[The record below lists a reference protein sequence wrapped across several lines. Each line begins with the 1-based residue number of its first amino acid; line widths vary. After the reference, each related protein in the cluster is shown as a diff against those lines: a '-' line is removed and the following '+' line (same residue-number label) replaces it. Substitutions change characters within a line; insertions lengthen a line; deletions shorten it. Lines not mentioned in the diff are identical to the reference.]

1 MVLGAVAAVTVGLAS
16 AYASATGA
24 LPATDPI
31 DFEVV
36 SIDAAGGRLTVAENV
51 VPAISDTGAV
61 VAYDTIGAPVAV
73 SEAGPALDARRVWV
87 RDRVGGTSR
96 PVAEP
101 RSAAPGISGNGCVVA
116 YSVFADSGAN
126 LAAPDA
132 TPTVTLTVTLTVV
145 DRCSAPVDERVPVD
159 ERLPAGT
166 PLGKFSIASADVAAP
181 SIAAPALSFDGSTIV
196 WSTGSEI
203 RRYVRTASP
212 PSYELDTFGD
222 GTLESAGVVTGPQVD
237 VSADGLTVVFVAG
250 PRIASTNVYVWSAA
264 DPDPVPELI
273 SETSPEARGSYS
285 SSSPTISSDGLF
297 VVFESIR
304 TDLSVIGASTVGK
317 PFVTGADLSERTARM
332 LVADATRP
340 TLSADGNHVVY
351 QRDDAIRVLSSG
363 TNETTDVGIDELAEA
378 GPTSGVAISQF
389 GRWLLFAGAVDLDLA
404 PADAELSEPAARA
417 VWAVDRTSSIG
428 DVVDT
433 TTSTTTPPTTTTPTT
448 TTPTTM
454 PPTTPTAPST
464 TVPGVASQ
472 SPPITLVPAPVVT
485 RFPTATTQ
493 FPTVGFPAPP
503 PPPPSGR
510 SVLPPSPSRG
520 AGPSFVPGSGADL
533 TTFASPTTFAPTVV
547 DAGRRTQPVTL
558 TNATDRAVQATTVSI
573 DLPDVFVI
581 VTDGCSGTS
590 LAPSASCVVDV
601 QFAPVTVGSAL
612 AVVVFGLS
620 DGTVVTAALD
630 GEGVP
635 GPTLDVVPAVA
646 GAGQTVTVFGVG
658 FPAGS
663 TVEFSQP
670 GTSTAEP
677 IVVDANGTFAH
688 VVVVLPNT
696 LTGPA
701 VLGVRGQP
709 GAFNDV
715 VAELLVSSRGAT
727 SADAALR
734 GALAGALGR

>member
-1 MVLGAVAAVTVGLAS
+1 LVLGTVAVVTVGLVS

-24 LPATDPI
+24 QSASDPI
-31 DFEVV
+31 TLEVV
-36 SIDAAGGRLTVAENV
+36 SIDADVRIAIPDNV
-51 VPAISDTGAV
+51 VPAISDTGTV
-61 VAYDTIGAPVAV
+61 VAFVAWDEPVT
-73 SEAGPALDARRVWV
+73 SEAPPAARRVWV

-96 PVAEP
+96 QVAEL
-101 RSAAPGISGNGCVVA
+101 RSAAPGISGNGCIVA
-116 YSVFADSGAN
+116 YSVFGTSDEG
-126 LAAPDA
+126 LD
-132 TPTVTLTVTLTVV
+132 VRLRVV
-145 DRCSAPVDERVPVD
+145 DRCNAPISAP
-159 ERLPAGT
+159 LPTGT
-166 PLGKFSIASADVAAP
+166 LLDKVSIADVAAA

-203 RRYVRTASP
+203 RRYVRTTPAGQYTSSNPFDVAS
-212 PSYELDTFGD
+212 G
-222 GTLESAGVVTGPQVD
+222 GSAAVVTGPQVD

-250 PRIASTNVYVWSAA
+250 PGAVPFDPTPANVYVWTAATPQVHPELLSSTSVEVAEPGAA
-264 DPDPVPELI
+264 D
-273 SETSPEARGSYS
+273 STSPS
-285 SSSPTISSDGLF
+285 ISSDGLF
-297 VVFESIR
+297 VVFESAATDLAAVGGSTVIPPFVVGFDLTAR
-304 TDLSVIGASTVGK
+304 TDGT
-317 PFVTGADLSERTARM
+317 TRTAKV
-332 LVADATRP
+332 LVDEASSP
-340 TLSADGNHVVY
+340 TVSADGNHVVY
-351 QRDDAIRVLSSG
+351 QRGTAIRVLSSG
-363 TNETTDVGIDELAEA
+363 ATETTDVGAAELALA

-389 GRWLLFAGAVDLDLA
+389 GRWLVFAGAGDLDLA
-404 PADAELSEPAARA
+404 PADAESPKPARRA
-417 VWAVDRTSSIG
+417 VWAVDRTSSIV

-433 TTSTTTPPTTTTPTT
+433 TTSTTTPPTTIPPS

-454 PPTTPTAPST
+454 PATTPTDPST

-472 SPPITLVPAPVVT
+472 SPPTTLVPAPVVT

-503 PPPPSGR
+503 PPPSGR
-510 SVLPPSPSRG
+510 PVVTTSPNRG

-533 TTFASPTTFAPTVV
+533 TAFASPTFFAPTVV

-558 TNATDRAVQATTVSI
+558 TNATDRAVQVTTVSI

-581 VTDGCSGTS
+581 ATDGCTGMS
-590 LAPSASCVVDV
+590 LTPGASCVVDV
-601 QFAPVTVGSAL
+601 QFAPITVGSAL
-612 AVVVFGLS
+612 AAVVFGLS

-635 GPTLDVVPAVA
+635 EPTLDVVPAVA

-701 VLGVRGQP
+701 VLGVRGRP
-709 GAFNDV
+709 DAFSDV

>member
-1 MVLGAVAAVTVGLAS
+1 MVLGAVAVVTVGLVS
-16 AYASATGA
+16 AYASASGVQSA
-24 LPATDPI
+24 SDPI
-31 DFEVV
+31 TLEVV
-36 SIDAAGGRLTVAENV
+36 SIDAAEGRLAVPGSV

-61 VAYDTIGAPVAV
+61 VAFDAWDEPVTA
-73 SEAGPALDARRVWV
+73 EPPLAARRVWV

-101 RSAAPGISGNGCVVA
+101 RSAAPGISGNGCIVA
-116 YSVFADSGAN
+116 YSVFGTSD
-126 LAAPDA
+126 
-132 TPTVTLTVTLTVV
+132 VTLMAV
-145 DRCSAPVDERVPVD
+145 DRCSAPVDKQ
-159 ERLPAGT
+159 LPAGI
-166 PLGKFSIASADVAAP
+166 PLGKVSIVPADVAAA
-181 SIAAPALSFDGSTIV
+181 STAAPALSFDGSTIV
-196 WSTGSEI
+196 WSTGREI
-203 RRYVRTASP
+203 RRYVPTTSA
-212 PSYELDTFGD
+212 PSYELSNSFGG
-222 GTLESAGVVTGPQVD
+222 GTPESPGVATGPQVD

-250 PRIASTNVYVWSAA
+250 PGAAPFAPTSTNVYVWSAA
-264 DPDPVPELI
+264 DPVPELI
-273 SETSPEARGSYS
+273 SALSPDAPVSYS

-304 TDLSVIGASTVGK
+304 TDLPASTVGT
-317 PFVTGADLSERTARM
+317 PFVVGAELSDDRTAKI
-332 LVADATRP
+332 LVADASSP
-340 TLSADGNHVVY
+340 TVSADGNHVVY
-351 QRDDAIRVLSSG
+351 QRGKAIRVLSSG
-363 TNETTDVGIDELAEA
+363 TTETTDVGAAELATA
-378 GPTSGVAISQF
+378 GPTRGVAISQF
-389 GRWLLFAGAVDLDLA
+389 GRWLVFAGAGNLDVDPA
-404 PADAELSEPAARA
+404 PVDAEAPVVSPRPAQRA
-417 VWAVDRTSSIG
+417 VWAFDRTSSIV
-428 DVVDT
+428 DIVDT
-433 TTSTTTPPTTTTPTT
+433 TTSTPTPPTTTPAT

-454 PPTTPTAPST
+454 PATTPTDPST

-472 SPPITLVPAPVVT
+472 SPPTTLVPAPVVT

-493 FPTVGFPAPP
+493 FPTVEFPAPP
-503 PPPPSGR
+503 PPPSGR
-510 SVLPPSPSRG
+510 PVVTTSPNRG
-520 AGPSFVPGSGADL
+520 ADPSFVPGSGADL
-533 TTFASPTTFAPTVV
+533 TAFASPTTFAPTVV

-558 TNATDRAVQATTVSI
+558 TNATDRAVQVTTVSI

-581 VTDGCSGTS
+581 ATDGCTGMS
-590 LAPSASCVVDV
+590 LTPGASCVVDV
-601 QFAPVTVGSAL
+601 QFAPITVGSAL
-612 AVVVFGLS
+612 AAVVFGLS

-635 GPTLDVVPAVA
+635 EPTLDVVPAVA

-709 GAFNDV
+709 DAFDDV